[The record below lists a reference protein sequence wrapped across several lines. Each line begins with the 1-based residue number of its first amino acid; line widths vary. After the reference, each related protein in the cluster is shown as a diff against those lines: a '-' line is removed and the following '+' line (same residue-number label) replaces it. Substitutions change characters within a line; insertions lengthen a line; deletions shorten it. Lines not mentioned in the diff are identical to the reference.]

1 MKIIKGIGI
10 GLAIIASAI
19 HANAIEHLE
28 ISVQCTN
35 VVLRWPCLDDGS
47 EQFIV
52 QYRST
57 LSSTDSWQTL
67 ETFLP
72 ATYGTNEMY
81 YTNWGVVKTP
91 VNCNGGGSFSM
102 MMMQGGEEEMLS
114 STPAEPMATPNGAAD
129 AVPVKLYPDGF
140 DFSNFTISVPGTE
153 GSLSGA
159 NFMQAEAESPLD
171 PSGGGA
177 SGDGDTNSIPPDFG
191 FYQVV
196 RVGPHLMGITNGQ
209 ILSGIVQIPVE
220 VGYYT
225 GQLQNVTL
233 TENNTPVDSASI
245 HPAPFE
251 LPLPFMTLDTTRLTN
266 GVHQIAAIA
275 QWDTSTGTNE
285 SDGGMAEYDCPPIT
299 VTISNEISFPSWQD
313 NFGDLYSSVLISAVS
328 AHTNIDYYID
338 IYGANAGYIG
348 TLGGH
353 SDDGNIYGYW
363 DLTGPPPDNIVYT
376 NEPWFQFE
384 ISTPYIDPPSP
395 KTYKQNDPWPGKG
408 AWVIACQHAF
418 DYLSGHEDLYGEV
431 DPYVGLAGAAG
442 ANVYPP
448 PNSGVAYALHFGD
461 DAGADTSW
469 NTFKQAVTNSLSRN
483 MVYFG
488 HGDPAG
494 LGQNLKNPIR
504 SLLAKDIAT
513 MLHTIPVGQT
523 NRHPYRM
530 VILDG
535 CSTASGTLPESFGIQ
550 HKENVPSA
558 DYANAGVRMQ
568 SFCGWSADKYI
579 GFLNGGA
586 LNYDH
591 IHFITWINY
600 YLAQGQTIKQAVQH
614 ASTMPDVV
622 FLSTGEFKI
631 FGCWDLTW
639 GAQNQ

>member
-1 MKIIKGIGI
+1 MKKIIQGSI
-10 GLAIIASAI
+10 LTTAIFLISAL
-19 HANAIEHLE
+19 HSFAIEHLE

-47 EQFIV
+47 EQFVV

-57 LSSTDSWQTL
+57 LSTTDSWQIL
-67 ETFLP
+67 ENFLP

-91 VNCNGGGSFSM
+91 VNCGGGGQFSM
-102 MMMQGGEEEMLS
+102 MMMQSGGEEETLS
-114 STPAEPMATPNGAAD
+114 SPEPMATPNSGGDAA
-129 AVPVKLYPDGF
+129 PVKLFPDGF
-140 DFSNFTISVPGTE
+140 DFSNFTITVPGTE
-153 GSLSGA
+153 GFLSGA
-159 NFMQAEAESPLD
+159 NFMQAEANDLD
-171 PSGGGA
+171 PSGGGE
-177 SGDGDTNSIPPDFG
+177 SGNGDTNSLPPDIG
-191 FYQVV
+191 FYEVV

-209 ILSGIVQIPVE
+209 VLSGIVKIPIE
-220 VGYYT
+220 AGYYT

-233 TENNTPVDSASI
+233 TENNSPVDSASI

-251 LPLPFMTLDTTRLTN
+251 MPLPLITLDTTRMTN

-275 QWDTSTGTNE
+275 QWNTSTSTNE
-285 SDGGMAEYDCPPIT
+285 GDGGMAEFDCPPIT
-299 VTISNEISFPSWQD
+299 VTVSNEISFPNWQD
-313 NFGDLYSSVLISAVS
+313 HFGDLYNSVLISAVS

-363 DLTGPPPDNIVYT
+363 DLTGPPPNFIVYT

-395 KTYKQNDPWPGKG
+395 KTYRQNDPWPGKG
-408 AWVIACQHAF
+408 AWVITCQHAF
-418 DYLSGHEDLYGEV
+418 DYLAGHEDLYAEA

-448 PNSGVAYALHFGD
+448 ASSGVAYALQYGD
-461 DAGADTSW
+461 TGGADTSW

-483 MVYFG
+483 MFYFG
-488 HGDPAG
+488 HGDPTG
-494 LGQNLKNPIR
+494 LGQNLSNKTR
-504 SLLAKDIAT
+504 SLLAPDIAN
-513 MLHTIPVGQT
+513 MLHTIPAGQT
-523 NRHPYRM
+523 NRHAYRM

-550 HKENVPSA
+550 HKENVPIA

-568 SFCGWSADKYI
+568 AFCGWSADKFV

-591 IHFITWINY
+591 IHFIGWINY

-614 ASTMPDVV
+614 ASTMPDVIYV
-622 FLSTGEFKI
+622 ATGELKI
-631 FGCWDLTW
+631 FGCWDITW